1 MSCDHGWTREYLEQA
16 RAKALADVEACIADS
31 THPFRREMI
40 AGAERNLASIDA
52 HIAEIG
58 KPSKIGR

>member
-1 MSCDHGWTREYLEQA
+1 MSCEHGWRLEYLEKA

-40 AGAERNLASIDA
+40 ASAKRKLASIDA

-58 KPSKIGR
+58 NPSNLGR